1 MINTSNGLL
10 KISDELTVFPG
21 YSFEQFKHT
30 KFYKNQDGIKIIYL
44 DTQQSIDNRKFIVS
58 LFFRNGKIYIVS
70 LICCEQEYSEKNEK
84 ERKLLHDEILHKL
97 GIDSNSRMGKNFIR
111 I

>member
-21 YSFEQFKHT
+21 YS
-30 KFYKNQDGIKIIYL
+30 
-44 DTQQSIDNRKFIVS
+44 
-58 LFFRNGKIYIVS
+58 
-70 LICCEQEYSEKNEK
+70 CEQEYSEKNEK

-97 GIDSNSRMGKNFIR
+97 GIDSNSRYVWGKILSEYDARSNLSSIN
-111 I
+111 IIYKENV

>member
-30 KFYKNQDGIKIIYL
+30 KFYKNQDGIKIFKEVENL
-44 DTQQSIDNRKFIVS
+44 GTEFNVATSFIIIS
-58 LFFRNGKIYIVS
+58 FNLW
-70 LICCEQEYSEKNEK
+70 
-84 ERKLLHDEILHKL
+84 ILKPVL
-97 GIDSNSRMGKNFIR
+97 S
-111 I
+111 